1 MINIKRFQFKRII
14 FTIVMICTVAQS
26 SSQAASFDCSKAS
39 KPIEKE
45 ICRDKNLSD
54 LDEKLAQ
61 AFSNSIT
68 QLSPSAHKKLTIS
81 QAKWVEYYS
90 AYCKN
95 NDDKSKKISS
105 AMDTKCL
112 ANAYSERIKDL
123 KATGKEI
130 YGYKTYR
137 VFDGTVRFTK
147 DYLGGSPSPMNA
159 NITMAIYP
167 QIDDTSPFGDK
178 VNAFLSGSARENT
191 TENEDPDLTGLE
203 QFISTAH
210 QLTDDWVSLK
220 EAAETMGGPYPNDYT
235 TCGIFSKSLGRK
247 LLIKDIFTSPKWQA
261 AAISFAKQHFK
272 NMAKKNNEFRIDMV
286 LNYEPLEV
294 KLTDTFNYC
303 LNESGFDVFGF
314 FVHAVASFD
323 GVKIPWKVV
332 EPYLTAEA
340 KSQIVKFR
348 TIDPTH

>member
-1 MINIKRFQFKRII
+1 
-14 FTIVMICTVAQS
+14 MICAKAQS

-45 ICRDKNLSD
+45 ICRDKNLSE

-61 AFSNSIT
+61 LFSASIK
-68 QLSPSAHKKLTIS
+68 QLSPSAHKRLTNS
-81 QAKWVEYYS
+81 QTKWVEYYS

-95 NDDKSKKISS
+95 DDDKSKKISS
-105 AMDTKCL
+105 AMDSKCL

-137 VFDGTVRFTK
+137 VFGGAVRFTK
-147 DYLGGSPSPMNA
+147 DYLGGSPNPMNA
-159 NITMAIYP
+159 TITMAIYP
-167 QIDDTSPFGDK
+167 QIDDNSPFADK
-178 VNAFLSGSARENT
+178 VNAFLSGSAREIT
-191 TENEDPDLTGLE
+191 TENEDPDISGSE

-210 QLTDDWVSLK
+210 QLTDDWVSLN
-220 EAAETMGGPYPNDYT
+220 EAVETMSGPYPNDFM
-235 TCGIFSKSLGRK
+235 TCGIFSKSLERK
-247 LLIKDIFTSPKWQA
+247 LLIQDFFTSTKWQVA
-261 AAISFAKQHFK
+261 AVSFAKHHFK
-272 NMAKKNNEFRIDMV
+272 NMAKKNKEFTIDMV

-294 KLTDTFNYC
+294 KPTESFNYC
-303 LNESGFDVFGF
+303 LINSGFEVFGF

-323 GVKIPWKVV
+323 GVKIPWNVV

-348 TIDPTH
+348 RIDPTH